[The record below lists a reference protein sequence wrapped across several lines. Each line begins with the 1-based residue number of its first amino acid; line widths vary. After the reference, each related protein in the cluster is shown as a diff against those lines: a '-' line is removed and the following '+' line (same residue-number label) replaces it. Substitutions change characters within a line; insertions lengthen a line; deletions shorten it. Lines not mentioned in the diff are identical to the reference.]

1 MLSNTFENAI
11 IVALVAAAA
20 LVGGCDSEQR
30 DNPGRGQ
37 MNETN
42 YQEAVFA
49 AGCFW
54 GVEATFRNVEGVVD
68 AAVGYTGGTVANP
81 TYEQVCTSGTGHAE
95 AVRVVFDPSVVSY
108 ERLLEVFWG
117 SHDPTSLNRQG
128 PDVGAQYRSAIF
140 FGDSQ
145 QQKAAEAS
153 REAMQKSGKLSG
165 DIVTEITEAGV
176 FYRAEE
182 YHQRY
187 IEKHGAGA
195 CNTGIGQD

>member
-1 MLSNTFENAI
+1 
-11 IVALVAAAA
+11 
-20 LVGGCDSEQR
+20 
-30 DNPGRGQ
+30 

-42 YQEAVFA
+42 HSEAVFA

-54 GVEATFRNVEGVVD
+54 GVEATFRKVEGVVD
-68 AAVGYTGGTVANP
+68 ADVGYTGGTLPDP
-81 TYEQVCTSGTGHAE
+81 TYEQVCTIDTGHAE
-95 AVRVVFDPSVVSY
+95 AVRVVFDPSAVSY
-108 ERLLEVFWG
+108 EQLLEVFWG

-128 PDVGAQYRSAIF
+128 HDMGSQYRSAIF
-140 FGDSQ
+140 FGNSE

-153 REAMQKSGKLSG
+153 REAMQTSGKLSG

-195 CNTGIGQD
+195 CNTGIGQE